1 MGKCISFFDIQ
12 TKTRSGEEPPILTGK
27 LSEPNTKASN
37 LKALS
42 SALPRSVS
50 DVVLYVCK

>member
-1 MGKCISFFDIQ
+1 MGKCISFLDIQ

-27 LSEPNTKASN
+27 SSEPNTKASN